1 MTSGLPVSKL
11 NSSAKTADENPVD
24 AREHPRGTE
33 AGFTMVATMA
43 SLVVTAVLVAL
54 VLSSTLGSHGKPQPA
69 VTNAPGVSLADN
81 LQAQQAL
88 STSLTAAT
96 TSVAGAGDY
105 SSVTPAMLS
114 AADPSLTYVT
124 GPSSSSS
131 VVSVASPSSGGSITL
146 VVRAASGTCWVVWAG
161 SGGPW
166 YGAQTGQASCTA
178 PSLDVAPTTSAVSST
193 AIGWQRGGFP
203 AT

>member
-1 MTSGLPVSKL
+1 
-11 NSSAKTADENPVD
+11 
-24 AREHPRGTE
+24 
-33 AGFTMVATMA
+33 MVATMA
-43 SLVVTAVLVAL
+43 SLVVVAVLAVVL
-54 VLSSTLGSHGKPQPA
+54 LSSMLGSHGNSQPA
-69 VTNAPGVSLADN
+69 ITNAPGLGLADN

-96 TSVAGAGDY
+96 NSAAGTGDY
-105 SSVTPAMLS
+105 SSVTPIVLS
-114 AADPSLTYVT
+114 TDNPSITYVT

-131 VVSVASPSSGGSITL
+131 VVSVANSSSGSITL

-178 PSLDVAPTTSAVSST
+178 PSLDAAPTANPVSSS
-193 AIGWQRGGFP
+193 AIGWQPTAFP
-203 AT
+203 AA

>member
-1 MTSGLPVSKL
+1 MASRLPAGNL
-11 NSSAKTADENPVD
+11 NSSGESADETPVE
-24 AREHPRGTE
+24 AREYPRGTE
-33 AGFTMVATMA
+33 VGFTMVATMA

-54 VLSSTLGSHGKPQPA
+54 VLSSTLGSHGNPQPS

-96 TSVAGAGDY
+96 TSVAGTGDY
-105 SSVTPAMLS
+105 SSVTPAMLT
-114 AADPSLTYVT
+114 AANPSLTYVS

-146 VVRAASGTCWVVWAG
+146 VDRAASGTCWVVWAG
-161 SGGPW
+161 SGGLW

-178 PSLDVAPTTSAVSST
+178 PSLDAAPTPSAVSST

-203 AT
+203 AA